1 MKESIKKFSDIIRE
15 TYKIDPALY
24 SKYSA
29 KRGLRNEDGTGVL
42 VGLTNIGNVH
52 GYIFDEGDKIPD
64 KGCLSYRGIDVSE
77 IIANCEKE
85 NR

>member
-15 TYKIDPALY
+15 TYKIDPSLY

-42 VGLTNIGNVH
+42 VGLTKIGNVH
-52 GYIFDEGDKIPD
+52 GYIFDEG
-64 KGCLSYRGIDVSE
+64 R
-77 IIANCEKE
+77 NKE
-85 NR
+85 RMILWQKFPKF

>member
-15 TYKIDPALY
+15 TYKIDPSLY

-52 GYIFDEGDKIPD
+52 G
-64 KGCLSYRGIDVSE
+64 
-77 IIANCEKE
+77 
-85 NR
+85 

>member
-1 MKESIKKFSDIIRE
+1 M
-15 TYKIDPALY
+15 
-24 SKYSA
+24 
-29 KRGLRNEDGTGVL
+29 
-42 VGLTNIGNVH
+42 GLTNIGNVH

-85 NR
+85 NRYGFEEVAYLLIVGLLPTRR